1 MSKEVSI
8 TFKTSLEDVPREVVE
23 FLEILDLKLENQ
35 LNSLRTTISDI
46 SKAKYLSDYS
56 HCLVD
61 MESIRRELYK
71 IDNRIEDSM
80 SILSAYHQHLAGDV
94 TSETAKEK
102 GSSVQSEDIVA
113 NYD

>member
-23 FLEILDLKLENQ
+23 FLEVLDLKLENQ
-35 LNSLRTTISDI
+35 LSSLRTTIADI
-46 SKAKYLSDYS
+46 SKAKHLSEYG

-61 MESIRRELYK
+61 MENIRRELYK

-80 SILSAYHQHLAGDV
+80 NILSAYHQHLAGGP
-94 TSETAKEK
+94 TSEIAEEKDSTAE
-102 GSSVQSEDIVA
+102 SEDIVA